1 MSQKLHAFEN
11 YSNVQLYPTVDD
23 LELEKLISKSS
34 FYLDINHGNEV
45 EHIIRTAFEN
55 NQLILGFNETIHNKR
70 YTSAENIFHQ
80 NDWMNLVQRIR
91 EVGKNF
97 KAYRKALGSQW
108 WSSGQSTIDDYKEV
122 LK

>member
-1 MSQKLHAFEN
+1 M
-11 YSNVQLYPTVDD
+11 YPTVDD
-23 LELEKLISKSS
+23 SELEKLISKSS

-70 YTSAENIFHQ
+70 YTSTENIFHQ

-91 EVGKNF
+91 EVNKNF
-97 KAYRKALGSQW
+97 KAYRKALGSQL

-122 LK
+122 LR